1 MWSVPPADPE
11 QKGTD
16 MNNLELQKCIL
27 GPVMTNCY
35 FLKNR
40 ETGEML
46 IVDPGD
52 SPDTV
57 IAKVREMQGT
67 PVGILLTHGHFDHI
81 LAVEEV
87 KKEFGVS
94 VYAWEKEA
102 STLEKP
108 MANLSAYQGRACSLK
123 ADVELSDLQE
133 FEAAGFTV
141 KMIGTPGH
149 TEGSCC
155 YYLKDEGVL
164 FSGDTLFHGSVGRT
178 DFPGGST
185 AEIVRSLH
193 RLLDMLPEETEVYPG
208 HDSSTTIGYEKRYNP
223 FV

>member
-16 MNNLELQKCIL
+16 MNNLELQKCTL

-87 KKEFGVS
+87 KKEFG
-94 VYAWEKEA
+94 
-102 STLEKP
+102 
-108 MANLSAYQGRACSLK
+108 
-123 ADVELSDLQE
+123 
-133 FEAAGFTV
+133 GFRLCV
-141 KMIGTPGH
+141 GKRSFHPGKTH
-149 TEGSCC
+149 GEPFRISGQSMFPEGGCGAFGSP
-155 YYLKDEGVL
+155 GV
-164 FSGDTLFHGSVGRT
+164 
-178 DFPGGST
+178 
-185 AEIVRSLH
+185 
-193 RLLDMLPEETEVYPG
+193 
-208 HDSSTTIGYEKRYNP
+208 
-223 FV
+223 

>member
-16 MNNLELQKCIL
+16 MNNLELQKCTL

-102 STLEKP
+102 STLEKTHGEP
-108 MANLSAYQGRACSLK
+108 FRISGQSMFPEGGCGAFRISRSLK
-123 ADVELSDLQE
+123 RPD
-133 FEAAGFTV
+133 
-141 KMIGTPGH
+141 
-149 TEGSCC
+149 
-155 YYLKDEGVL
+155 
-164 FSGDTLFHGSVGRT
+164 
-178 DFPGGST
+178 
-185 AEIVRSLH
+185 SLL
-193 RLLDMLPEETEVYPG
+193 R
-208 HDSSTTIGYEKRYNP
+208 
-223 FV
+223 